1 MLTLL
6 IIGGR
11 NCTFWGPWG
20 SKLLFRV
27 LFRLSSYLLQILGE
41 GGVHPEEF
49 ARITVHLVKP
59 CFFITIF
66 LLLYTTILSCFE
78 VRDTG
83 LEIEAHRMNVRP
95 HTWVVVNARR
105 AGPPVLEPHAL

>member
-27 LFRLSSYLLQILGE
+27 LFHPSSCLLQILGE

-49 ARITVHLVKP
+49 ARITVHLVKAL
-59 CFFITIF
+59 F
-66 LLLYTTILSCFE
+66 LHHNFSVTLHTILSSFE

-83 LEIEAHRMNVRP
+83 LEIEAHRMNIRP
-95 HTWVVVNARR
+95 HSRVVVNARR
-105 AGPPVLEPHAL
+105 AGPPVLEPHSL